1 MNLIVPSIL
10 LICTSSASAVISP
23 TRISYESIVNHR
35 DADRLLNALETVG
48 IVSIT
53 SIPNLHKKALLHTLP
68 ECIKNIGVESTF
80 ADGTVRRTIATH
92 SQGTEMWEAPT
103 NGDESCESFASQNG
117 AFRSVVGQVVSDF
130 GLFLHDALSLETSL
144 LLHATRKEES
154 FSLVNIVH
162 QGDHLEHFHA
172 YYTSTTHDTD
182 LDTTI
187 DWHIDQGLLLA
198 FSPGQSN
205 GQTTDG
211 FYIQLEDGSSE
222 MVQFDDEDEIVFFF
236 GDGANQIINPVLM
249 KQGKSPMRALPHAL
263 KMPRLD
269 EERLWYGRM
278 VLAPAEALHPVHLK
292 SFGDIRNNMIQQDE
306 DFLSIGCSSS
316 GVARLLSEDKNTTT
330 CNETMSSYCW
340 HSCMNYTDYDAS
352 PDLCTSRDL
361 MFGCV
366 DEDGNEWPDIHNASF
381 MLRCV
386 ETIIPAINETDTHDD
401 DGHDHDDDG
410 HDHDHDSDGDLKN
423 TTTTGGGGG
432 GMSVAQISVLSYPV
446 ILLAGIAGW
455 M

>member
-1 MNLIVPSIL
+1 MNLLVPSVL
-10 LICTSSASAVISP
+10 VLCMGSASAVISP

-35 DADRLLNALETVG
+35 DADRLLHALETVG

-53 SIPNLHKKALLHTLP
+53 NIPHLHKKSLLQSLP
-68 ECIKNIGVESTF
+68 ECIKKIGVESTF
-80 ADGTVRRTIATH
+80 ADGTIRRTIATH
-92 SQGTEMWEAPT
+92 SQGSHMWDATT
-103 NGDESCESFASQNG
+103 NGDESCQSFASQNG
-117 AFRSVVGQVVSDF
+117 AFRSVIGQVVSDF
-130 GLFLHDALSLETSL
+130 GLFLEDALSLKTSL
-144 LLHATRKEES
+144 LQHTTRKDET
-154 FSLVNIVH
+154 FSLVDIVH

-172 YYTSTTHDTD
+172 YYTSTMHDTD

-198 FSPGQSN
+198 FSPGQSS

-211 FYIQLEDGSSE
+211 FFIQLEDGSTE
-222 MVQFDDEDEIVFFF
+222 TVRFDQEDEIVFFF
-236 GDGANQIINPVLM
+236 GDGANQIINPVLI
-249 KQGKSPMRALPHAL
+249 KHGRSPMRVLPHAL

-278 VLAPAEALHPVHLK
+278 VLAPADALHPVHLK

-306 DFLSIGCSSS
+306 DYLSIGCSSS
-316 GVARLLSEDKNTTT
+316 AVARLLHEDENTA

-352 PDLCTSRDL
+352 PDLCTGRAL

-366 DEDGNEWPDIHNASF
+366 DEDGNEWPDTHNASF

-386 ETIIPAINETDTHDD
+386 ETIIPVSNESGTHDD
-401 DGHDHDDDG
+401 DHLDHDDG
-410 HDHDHDSDGDLKN
+410 GAGGRKN
-423 TTTTGGGGG
+423 TTTGGGGG
-432 GMSVAQISVLSYPV
+432 GSGKSVAHISLLSRAAV
-446 ILLAGIAGW
+446 LLAGIAGFAGC